1 MFLSIVLL
9 ISVLWVN
16 THSDQCIL
24 VMSLCT
30 VTEDAE
36 LSVYHSAVVSASI
49 HTMPGKESLQLL
61 KVWISICKIDI
72 AKITFSISIIRET

>member
-1 MFLSIVLL
+1 MLL

-16 THSDQCIL
+16 TVTNVFL
-24 VMSLCT
+24 LCHGV

-61 KVWISICKIDI
+61 KVCGLVFARS
-72 AKITFSISIIRET
+72 T